1 MSKTWVY
8 KLNKNEVADLRS
20 KLNEGDFQFR
30 KLNHAQFQACADGL
44 TVSMYNSGKLVV
56 QGKNSEAWCA
66 QHLGAKPM
74 VASDDAGIKVDKSS
88 GGWPAEANAIGSD
101 EAGKGDSFGGLV
113 VSAVGLTSE
122 TLALVK
128 ETTVC
133 DSKQMNDNIILQ
145 LAPWLKERVAYK
157 TINLFP
163 TEYNKGWR
171 KHDSNV
177 NKLLAA
183 MHAEC
188 IENVATKGAFES
200 AVVDRFSPR
209 LPVTK
214 ILSTTLPK
222 INVTEKPRAEEFFA
236 VACASV
242 LARAG
247 FLEQIVQ
254 LSDELA
260 IDIPLGSGGP
270 VPLALR
276 KYRGIHGNDKWQ
288 QAVKIHFKNVQKF
301 IL

>member
-8 KLNKNEVADLRS
+8 KLNKNEVADLRG

-30 KLNHAQFQACADGL
+30 KLNHAQFQARADGL
-44 TVSMYNSGKLVV
+44 TASMYNSGKLVV
-56 QGKNSEAWCA
+56 QGKNSEAWCV
-66 QHLGAKPM
+66 QYLGGKPI
-74 VASDDAGIKVDKSS
+74 VASDDASGISDKSS
-88 GGWPAEANAIGSD
+88 GGWPAEDNAIGSD

-122 TLALVK
+122 TLALV
-128 ETTVC
+128 EGTTIC
-133 DSKQMNDNIILQ
+133 DSKQMNDDLILQ
-145 LAPWLKERVAYK
+145 LAPWLKERVAYN

-163 TEYNKGWR
+163 DDYNEEWR

-177 NKLLAA
+177 NNLLTAL
-183 MHAEC
+183 HVEC
-188 IENVATKGAFES
+188 IKNVAAKGQFGN

-214 ILSTTLPK
+214 TLATTLPN
-222 INVTEKPRAEEFFA
+222 ISVTEKPRAEAFLA

-242 LARAG
+242 LARAA
-247 FLEQIVQ
+247 FLEQIAQ

-260 IDIPLGSGGP
+260 LDIPLGSGGP
-270 VPLALR
+270 VAPALR

-288 QAVKIHFKNVQKF
+288 QAVKVHFKNVQTF